1 MTAPQTLAVI
11 AAAWCALA
19 VIAGLAIAAGIA
31 SAIRHDRFID
41 STPSPCERDA
51 QDGRGEGGE
60 GQGAFHSQPIK
71 TILEQDHA

>member
-1 MTAPQTLAVI
+1 MTLTIAI
-11 AAAWCALA
+11 AAAIFALSVFVEVLRA
-19 VIAGLAIAAGIA
+19 NRRKPLFG
-31 SAIRHDRFID
+31 
-41 STPSPCERDA
+41 PSPCERDA